1 MNKSTRTKNQG
12 SQNRG
17 GNRNRETSNQQ
28 NAGTTGASRSGQG
41 QQRSNQEHSDW
52 REGFR
57 GGYGNSGTMSRAGWN
72 RGGVGAGY
80 DEPRD
85 QSYNATSDYEDDD
98 FEGREPTRSRASE
111 EQETGRT
118 RGSWAER
125 GFNPRG
131 STGGFY
137 GREYGWTTRGE
148 TNRNE
153 RETGRYSGLGPRGYQ
168 RPDERVYEEVC
179 DLLTENGDID
189 ASNIDVRCESGEV
202 ILEGTVPDRETKR
215 LAEDIAESARGVRDV
230 RNNLRIEPS
239 AMGDDADE
247 DERGDARE
255 YGASSRGRA
264 PGNRSNGGMSA
275 GSRNRSTPEKKS
287 SRSSRSSSKK
297 GRR

>member
-1 MNKSTRTKNQG
+1 MNKSTRNKNQS
-12 SQNRG
+12 SQKR
-17 GNRNRETSNQQ
+17 T
-28 NAGTTGASRSGQG
+28 
-41 QQRSNQEHSDW
+41 NQEQSDW

-98 FEGREPTRSRASE
+98 FEGPEPTRSRPSE

-148 TNRNE
+148 SNRNE

-189 ASNIDVRCESGEV
+189 ASNIDVRCQSGEV

-230 RNNLRIEPS
+230 RNNLRIEAS
-239 AMGDDADE
+239 AMGDEADE

-255 YGASSRGRA
+255 YGQSARGRTNNS
-264 PGNRSNGGMSA
+264 GRNNGGMSA
-275 GSRNRSTPEKKS
+275 GSRSRSTSQKNT
-287 SRSSRSSSKK
+287 SRSNRGGGSKK

>member
-1 MNKSTRTKNQG
+1 MPKSTRNKNKNQ
-12 SQNRG
+12 STQNRG
-17 GNRNRETSNQQ
+17 GNRNRETSNRQ
-28 NAGTTGASRSGQG
+28 NANATGASWSGQG
-41 QQRSNQEHSDW
+41 QQRTNQEQSDW

-72 RGGVGAGY
+72 RGGLGAGY

-85 QSYNATSDYEDDD
+85 ESFNASPDYEDDD
-98 FEGREPTRSRASE
+98 FEGREPTRSQIATD
-111 EQETGRT
+111 QNTGRT

-148 TNRNE
+148 ANRSD
-153 RETGRYSGLGPRGYQ
+153 RETGRYSGRGPRGYQ

-189 ASNIDVRCESGEV
+189 ATNIEVRCERGEV
-202 ILEGTVPDRETKR
+202 ILDGTVPDRDTKR
-215 LAEDIAESARGVRDV
+215 LAEYIAESARGVRDV
-230 RNNLRIEPS
+230 RNNLRIEGS
-239 AMGDDADE
+239 AMGDEAAS
-247 DERGDARE
+247 DERDDARE
-255 YGASSRGRA
+255 YGTSSRGRKT
-264 PGNRSNGGMSA
+264 PSQKN
-275 GSRNRSTPEKKS
+275 GSRSG
-287 SRSSRSSSKK
+287 SRSSKK